1 MAGSANAQLGQIGG
15 HVNAEGLLKAQPQ
28 YAWSVVKY
36 NNRLL
41 FEAGVA
47 TGNKDFSGEVVLP
60 IIAVVLMH
68 CLAPV
73 VYCVGAFLSVRRGCI
88 IVDRGT

>member
-1 MAGSANAQLGQIGG
+1 
-15 HVNAEGLLKAQPQ
+15 
-28 YAWSVVKY
+28 
-36 NNRLL
+36 
-41 FEAGVA
+41 
-47 TGNKDFSGEVVLP
+47 VVLP